1 MKLCTTTR
9 VTGLDGK
16 EHFAVV
22 AVGQPNWP
30 LALCGF
36 TSGSNAKQSEAEA
49 SLFADAP
56 SMLDMLEVLVAEFSN
71 VNQSF
76 PLAAGKL
83 AELKSLTDRATSMCK
98 KHCTKKSR
106 GL

>member
-9 VTGLDGK
+9 LTGLDGK

-36 TSGSNAKQSEAEA
+36 TNGNNAQQSEAEA
-49 SLFADAP
+49 NLFADAP

-71 VNQSF
+71 VNPSF
-76 PLAAGKL
+76 LLSAGKMVELTNL
-83 AELKSLTDRATSMCK
+83 ADRAALMCK
-98 KHCTKKSR
+98 KHRTKSSR
-106 GL
+106 SH